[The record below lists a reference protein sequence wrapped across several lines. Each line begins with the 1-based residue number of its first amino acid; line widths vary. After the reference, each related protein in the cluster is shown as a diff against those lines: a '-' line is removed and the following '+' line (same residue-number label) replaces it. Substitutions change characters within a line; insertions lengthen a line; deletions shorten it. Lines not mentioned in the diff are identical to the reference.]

1 MKGSCT
7 LVASVLAAS
16 TVALGSSSSAGDPDP
31 SPHPRSTEGF
41 SSSSSSSVKNCA
53 PHSHGSSNKEKFAPR
68 FDGLR
73 FIETLVTAHR

>member
-16 TVALGSSSSAGDPDP
+16 TVALSSSSSAGDRDP
-31 SPHPRSTEGF
+31 SFHPFSNEGF
-41 SSSSSSSVKNCA
+41 SSASSKSCA
-53 PHSHGSSNKEKFAPR
+53 PNSHGSTEKEKFAPR